1 MTALKKLSVRLSLA
15 LALAG
20 TGGSAMAGV
29 VAGHISFLIGDVSL
43 QQGQEA
49 VRPLLKTDV
58 VEVGQTVYTGPSG
71 HLHLKMVDSA
81 FISVRPNSRL
91 LISQYEYDA
100 ANPANSK
107 IRFSLEEGV
116 ARSITGKGGE
126 ANKAGSR
133 LNTPLAAIGVRGT
146 DFVVQADAA
155 ATRVSVQSG
164 AVVMSPLG
172 AGCAADTLGP
182 CLSANSRVLTAA
194 MRDSYLELRSR
205 SGTPQLVPAEKAL
218 DAPNRIAPPRQEEP
232 AVGVGTSASPGAG
245 NGAGASAG
253 DRLSARTGASAE
265 MLSTVQHDIAATAIT
280 SNIDVRPPAPVVAPV
295 VAPVIVAVAP
305 VAPVVAPVVTPVV
318 TPVVV
323 QEVAPVVTPV
333 VVTPVV
339 VPPPVVVVATPPEPA
354 RFWWGRWQVL
364 TGDGSIAAAA
374 AAGREIGMSNEMF
387 GLFKEAGYPPLELNS
402 GTVKFQLAQSEAY
415 IVNGAVTA
423 AATVSNPSLSIDFGA
438 RRFSTGATFTAAS
451 LAPIS
456 VSAQGPVSFQG
467 LLIADGN
474 SATTNV
480 VGNVTSRGE
489 QAGILYKQVGP
500 NNTTAFGATRWVR

>member
-1 MTALKKLSVRLSLA
+1 MTTLTKLSARLSLA

-20 TGGSAMAGV
+20 WGCSAMAGV

-43 QQGQEA
+43 QQGQEGM
-49 VRPLLKTDV
+49 RPLLKTDV
-58 VEVGQTVYTGPSG
+58 VEVGQTVFTGPSG

-107 IRFSLEEGV
+107 IKFSLEEGV

-126 ANKAGSR
+126 ANKAGYR

-146 DFVVQADAA
+146 DFVVQADAG

-164 AVVMSPLG
+164 AVVMSPIG
-172 AGCAADTLGP
+172 AGCAAETLGP
-182 CLSANSRVLTAA
+182 CFSANSRVLTAA
-194 MRDSYLELRSR
+194 MRDSYLELRGR
-205 SGTPQLVPAEKAL
+205 SGTPQLVPAERAL
-218 DAPNRIAPPRQEEP
+218 EAPNRIAPPRQEEP
-232 AVGVGTSASPGAG
+232 AVSG
-245 NGAGASAG
+245 GASG
-253 DRLSARTGASAE
+253 NDRMSAKTGATSDA
-265 MLSTVQHDIAATAIT
+265 LSNVQRDIAATAIT
-280 SNIDVRPPAPVVAPV
+280 ANIDVRPP
-295 VAPVIVAVAP
+295 
-305 VAPVVAPVVTPVV
+305 
-318 TPVVV
+318 
-323 QEVAPVVTPV
+323 
-333 VVTPVV
+333 TPVV
-339 VPPPVVVVATPPEPA
+339 VPVVTPPVVVTVATPPEPA
-354 RFWWGRWQVL
+354 RYWWGRWQVL

-374 AAGREIGMSNEMF
+374 QAGREIGMSNEMF
-387 GLFKEAGYPPLELNS
+387 GLYKEAGYPQLELGS

-423 AATVSNPSLSIDFGA
+423 AAAVSNPSLSIDFGA

-456 VSAQGPVSFQG
+456 VAAQGPVSTQG

-474 SATTNV
+474 SATSSV

-489 QAGILYKQVGP
+489 QAGILFKQVGP